1 MDLMILSKVRLSFNS
16 ILACFLLAFFA
27 NVSICLDGL
36 VRGLAPVSV
45 FLGSSAMPTLTEIQ
59 TTMYDHDDHY
69 NTNKVHVCTD
79 LVVIRAYF
87 FLQKSKQ
94 TIEMQIPK
102 WWI

>member
-59 TTMYDHDDHY
+59 TAMYDQY
-69 NTNKVHVCTD
+69 NTNKVHVRTD
-79 LVVIRAYF
+79 FVVIRAYL
-87 FLQKSKQ
+87 LQKSKQ

-102 WWI
+102 